1 MREGR
6 DDMQKICELSN
17 YDVETIMKDI
27 FEAKRITK
35 IKRHLKDD
43 YISCNVYTEWESYD
57 ENGKKETLTCRDEVE
72 IRNPFEYGSSALHA
86 GDIPLKWEDF
96 LKLKQFCYARG
107 LVPNWIKDNPYLK
120 KEVLP

>member
-1 MREGR
+1 
-6 DDMQKICELSN
+6 MQKICELSN

-43 YISCNVYTEWESYD
+43 YISCNVYTEWEGYD
-57 ENGKKETLTCRDEVE
+57 ENGKKETLTCRDAVE
-72 IRNPFEYGSSALHA
+72 IRNPFVYENKALDS
-86 GDIPLKWEDF
+86 GGIPSKEDDL